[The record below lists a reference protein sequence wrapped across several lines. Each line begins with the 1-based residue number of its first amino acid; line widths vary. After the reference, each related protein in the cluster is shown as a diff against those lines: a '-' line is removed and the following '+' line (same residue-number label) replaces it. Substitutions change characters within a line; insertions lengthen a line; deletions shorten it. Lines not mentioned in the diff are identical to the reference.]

1 VNLTLE
7 VIDAEWVNPTNRWQ
21 VGWLVGGE
29 LTRGFR
35 TPNGVEDEVENDGRQ
50 LWLGECSK
58 KELKDWP
65 VAAIKRLMNLDDAQR
80 SKVGEWI
87 AQGMKLS
94 DIQARIASELGLK
107 MTYMDVRLLVDDLK
121 LTPKD
126 PDTAKPVSAM
136 LETASTSPPAP
147 RASSSAP
154 PAAAAE
160 PAGLASS
167 VSVQVDQLARPGAV
181 VSGKVKF
188 SDGNMADWYFDQM
201 GRLGLVPQKPGY
213 RPPASDLQQFQSL
226 LDSELS
232 KMGF

>member
-1 VNLTLE
+1 
-7 VIDAEWVNPTNRWQ
+7 
-21 VGWLVGGE
+21 
-29 LTRGFR
+29 
-35 TPNGVEDEVENDGRQ
+35 
-50 LWLGECSK
+50 
-58 KELKDWP
+58 
-65 VAAIKRLMNLDDAQR
+65 MNLDDAQR

-94 DIQARIASELGLK
+94 DIQARMASELGLK

-126 PDTAKPVSAM
+126 VDVPKPVSST
-136 LETASTSPPAP
+136 LETAGSVPPPPSPRPSTAAPPSQPAMPAP
-147 RASSSAP
+147 T
-154 PAAAAE
+154 
-160 PAGLASS
+160 SS

-188 SDGNMADWYFDQM
+188 SDGNVAEWYFDQM
-201 GRLGLVPQKPGY
+201 GRLGLIPQQPGY
-213 RPPASDLQQFQSL
+213 RPPTSDLQQFQSL

>member
-1 VNLTLE
+1 
-7 VIDAEWVNPTNRWQ
+7 
-21 VGWLVGGE
+21 
-29 LTRGFR
+29 
-35 TPNGVEDEVENDGRQ
+35 
-50 LWLGECSK
+50 
-58 KELKDWP
+58 LKDWP
-65 VAAIKRLMNLDDAQR
+65 VAAIKRRMNLDDAQR

-126 PDTAKPVSAM
+126 AETAKPVSDM
-136 LETASTSPPAP
+136 LETAAALPPEP
-147 RASSSAP
+147 RASSIAP
-154 PAAAAE
+154 PSAATSGSQPAASG
-160 PAGLASS
+160 PAST
-167 VSVQVDQLARPGAV
+167 VSIQVDQLARPGAV

-188 SDGNMADWYFDQM
+188 SDGNMAEWYFDQM
-201 GRLGLVPQKPGY
+201 GRLGLIPQKPGY
-213 RPPASDLQQFQSL
+213 RPPQSDLQQFQSL